1 MDTDGE
7 AFEPSRRQAAFAGLA
22 AAVAANITLP
32 VGPALAG
39 DPNKVVTV
47 PYVKY
52 EVTSASSAEAVET
65 AKALK
70 AAGARLYGAFWCENC
85 NKL

>member
-52 EVTSASSAEAVET
+52 EVR
-65 AKALK
+65 
-70 AAGARLYGAFWCENC
+70 ARPPRRLSRPPRR
-85 NKL
+85 